1 MEGILCTKKLDKAC
15 STDEDFRIDM
25 EDYVSSSEWKMKQIE
40 NVLTALVNNKFVS
53 LNRQKSH
60 SIVSSIY
67 SSHHEKSKRRSRHKH
82 CHNIKHHHH
91 NHHHG
96 NHNHHNHHHHHRDP
110 SQDNQLTEQQDL
122 CLSLD
127 EDPQTMEEMAR
138 VQQWS
143 SESDPQLYR
152 EGVRDGKVR
161 RKRKRKRRRKRLRN
175 NGRNGVVMIDPNDLP
190 KRAKWTIIITAGL
203 LLLTC
208 MLLVGITLRMA
219 PIIDQM
225 VRNQNEEL
233 LNSLNRQELNE
244 SMYLMMGR

>member
-1 MEGILCTKKLDKAC
+1 MEGILITKKLDKAC

-25 EDYVSSSEWKMKQIE
+25 EDYVSSSEWKMRQIE
-40 NVLTALVNNKFVS
+40 NILTALVNNKFVS

-67 SSHHEKSKRRSRHKH
+67 SSHQEKSKRRSRHKH
-82 CHNIKHHHH
+82 CHNIKHHH

-96 NHNHHNHHHHHRDP
+96 HHNHHHQHHHHRDTPHHDQP
-110 SQDNQLTEQQDL
+110 SEQQDL

-143 SESDPQLYR
+143 SETSDPQLYR

-161 RKRKRKRRRKRLRN
+161 RKKKRKRRRKRLRN
-175 NGRNGVVMIDPNDLP
+175 NGRDVVLIDPNDLP

-244 SMYLMMGR
+244 SMYLLMGR